1 MTSADPTRVPA
12 LSVVR
17 GRPTDAELAALIGAL
32 LAALSPGAAE
42 AAPTPAPRSQWA
54 DRSPGW
60 QGLPRP
66 GPSSWRASVRPRLQQ
81 RGE

>member
-1 MTSADPTRVPA
+1 MTSVDPTRAPT

-42 AAPTPAPRSQWA
+42 VAPTPAPRGRWA

-60 QGLPRP
+60 HRLPRS
-66 GPSSWRASVRPRLQQ
+66 GPSSWRASARPR
-81 RGE
+81 

>member
-1 MTSADPTRVPA
+1 VSSADPAGGPA

-42 AAPTPAPRSQWA
+42 AAPTPSPRPRWA

-66 GPSSWRASVRPRLQQ
+66 GPSSWRTSGLPR
-81 RGE
+81 

>member
-1 MTSADPTRVPA
+1 MTNVDPTRAPA

-32 LAALSPGAAE
+32 LAALAPPAAE
-42 AAPTPAPRSQWA
+42 AAPTTSPRCRWA

-60 QGLPRP
+60 LGLPRP
-66 GPSSWRASVRPRLQQ
+66 GPSSWRASALPR
-81 RGE
+81 

>member
-32 LAALSPGAAE
+32 LSALAPGAAE
-42 AAPTPAPRSQWA
+42 AAPVPAPHSRWT
-54 DRSPGW
+54 DRAPGW
-60 QGLPRP
+60 QALPRS
-66 GPSSWRASVRPRLQQ
+66 GPSSWRASARPR
-81 RGE
+81 